1 MAGSLSN
8 QGDVGLSQG
17 RALSSFR
24 NVLRKIENSIH
35 IRPWSPAEKSAFFE
49 LSGFRTMPTPLA
61 PAFWKRRHAPKLFLD
76 HLREELKNLVDPDW
90 YRGEHLDRMPGVSP
104 RDFFVDRGLSLGH
117 MPNAFIRLDNDVVVP
132 EGFWAP
138 RSVGEFVLR
147 SDWSKCVIGE
157 MFSPAGY
164 LEHYADIRVAGIN
177 PLAHF
182 VNHGRDE
189 GRQATPVHG
198 LGNVACTQGFNSET
212 SVAEWITLSGTYSSN
227 SITSVSLHKS
237 GELMGK
243 ARLGLP
249 SVSDGEL
256 PGENL
261 HGFSYSAELTVK
273 DGGEKLRVTG
283 DAADGTQELLCEIDL
298 VPIAPLAYSLDF
310 DTYAPKEGSA
320 TMAVSSA
327 ESRPRSIL
335 ILTHH
340 LGIGGGQL
348 YLQEILRGFTET
360 DCCDITVVSM
370 VGGVLEEELRDL
382 GCEVHIFDGPP
393 PFSEKAY
400 EQFMWAFDKL
410 LNGRKF
416 DVFLANTLGCFPHV
430 DWCVRN
436 GINGSWA
443 IHESY
448 TRGGWA
454 HATYGRAIG
463 GYAFS
468 RLEYALTHTRSLVFE
483 AQGTL
488 DIVMDG
494 LATSNAEVVK
504 YGVDIPESSLEWN
517 PSRTHHDE
525 TGFRNVRLVSVG
537 TFEPRKA
544 QGLIVRSVDHLRNLG
559 FTVHVDL
566 VGFRPGEVYSESI
579 RRAVDSLGLEDSVKL
594 HEVTPHWE
602 EFLSNADFFFMPSD
616 VESMPQSM
624 MIAMSHGVPAIGSR
638 VFGIPELIHDG
649 VTGFIHEPND
659 LNAIAA
665 VILKAARL
673 PEAKYRTMR
682 KAARDFIIAEHEKST
697 YVDLFKRRLLASSP

>member
-1 MAGSLSN
+1 
-8 QGDVGLSQG
+8 
-17 RALSSFR
+17 
-24 NVLRKIENSIH
+24 
-35 IRPWSPAEKSAFFE
+35 
-49 LSGFRTMPTPLA
+49 MPTLLA

-76 HLREELKNLVDPDW
+76 HLREELRNLVDPDW
-90 YRGEHLDRMPGVSP
+90 YRGEYLDRMQGVNP

-132 EGFWAP
+132 DGFWAP
-138 RSVGEFVLR
+138 RSIGEFVLR

-157 MFSPAGY
+157 MFSLAGY
-164 LEHYADIRVAGIN
+164 LERYADIRTAGVN

-182 VNHGRDE
+182 VHSGRYE
-189 GRQATPVHG
+189 GRQTAPVQ
-198 LGNVACTQGFNSET
+198 GNVACTQEFNYET
-212 SVAEWITLSGTYSSN
+212 SVAEWITLSGTYSSK
-227 SITSVSLHKS
+227 SVTSVSLYKS
-237 GELMGK
+237 GELIGK

-249 SVSDGEL
+249 SVSDGES
-256 PGENL
+256 PDDNL
-261 HGFSYSAELTVK
+261 HGFAYSAELTVK
-273 DGGEKLRVTG
+273 EAGEKLRVTG
-283 DAADGTQELLCEIDL
+283 DKADGTQELLFEIEL
-298 VPIAPLAYSLDF
+298 IPFEHPAYSLDV
-310 DTYAPKEGSA
+310 DTYVPKEGHG
-320 TMAVSSA
+320 MVDVSST

-360 DCCDITVVSM
+360 DHCHVTVVSM
-370 VGGVLEEELRDL
+370 VGGVLEEELRDR
-382 GCEVHIFDGPP
+382 GFEVHIFDGPP
-393 PFSEKAY
+393 PFSEMAY
-400 EQFMWAFDKL
+400 EQFMWAFDTL
-410 LNGRKF
+410 LSGRKF

-436 GINGSWA
+436 GIHGLWA

-454 HATYGRAIG
+454 RAAFGLAID
-463 GYAFS
+463 GYVVS

-494 LATSNAEVVK
+494 LATSNAEIVK

-517 PSRTHHDE
+517 PSRRHHDE
-525 TGFRNVRLVSVG
+525 TGLRNVRLVSVG

-544 QGLIVRSVDHLRNLG
+544 QGLIVRSVDHLRSLG

-566 VGFRPGEVYSESI
+566 VGFRPGEAYSESI
-579 RRAVDSLGLEDSVKL
+579 RTVVDSLGLQHSVKL

-624 MIAMSHGVPAIGSR
+624 MIAMAHGVPAIGSR
-638 VFGIPELIHDG
+638 VFGIPELIHEG

-673 PEAKYRTMR
+673 PEAEYRTMR
-682 KAARDFIIAEHEKST
+682 KAARDFIIAEHEKSA
-697 YVDLFKRRLLASSP
+697 YVDLFKKRLLASSP